1 MKKIFL
7 ISTLFIATLTAFGQ
21 RNSERHVHDFYGGI
35 TVGGTYKSV
44 QNVRIDSIIMN
55 ADDQLVFF
63 NGADT
68 IKGVYIPVA
77 DRVNIADVTQPLD
90 SIRTVTVPIGS
101 CNATDVGLFV
111 VNNTVLGFRGGT
123 AIFQV
128 DDNSG
133 GLDNSML
140 CENNLVSLGGN
151 TTNYYAGTNMTVIN
165 NSINKNGFTLTQ
177 AVHAND
183 DLTAVVIGATGVP
196 ASRIDDGVAIAGAT
210 VGLASDYSIPDA
222 ITYENQDANWQRGAV
237 VL

>member
-1 MKKIFL
+1 MKKILLF
-7 ISTLFIATLTAFGQ
+7 SMLFIATLTAFGQ

-35 TVGGTYKSV
+35 SVGGTYKTV
-44 QNVRIDSIIMN
+44 QNITISKIVEYSNHLALIDS
-55 ADDQLVFF
+55 D
-63 NGADT
+63 GDT
-68 IKGVYIPVA
+68 LDVYTPVA
-77 DRVNIADVTQPLD
+77 SRVNISTVAIILD
-90 SIRTVTVPIGS
+90 DTLSWYSPVIGQG
-101 CNATDVGLFV
+101 NA
-111 VNNTVLGFRGGT
+111 NNTVLGFRGGT
-123 AIFQV
+123 AIFHV

-222 ITYENQDANWQRGAV
+222 ITYKNQDANWQRGAV